1 MMNIKRAR
9 LVETRSGRAAVE
21 MAVHYGEEVDWIT
34 INSDQIVY
42 TEGNDNVLWFTSS
55 WRELVKYLTVYQA
68 VSVYKQFKAVW
79 KYPACIEDECD
90 IQALEL
96 LIDFVSSA
104 SKLSDNWQGFLNN
117 NYPFREDFESVLL
130 GLIDWQH
137 TVVSIVERDDWED

>member
-1 MMNIKRAR
+1 MIIKRAR

-55 WRELVKYLTVYQA
+55 WRKLVKYLTVHQA

-79 KYPACIEDECD
+79 KYQSYIEDECD
-90 IQALEL
+90 IRALAL
-96 LIDFVSSA
+96 LIDLVACA
-104 SKLSDNWQGFLNN
+104 SELSDNWQNFLNN
-117 NYPFREDFESVLL
+117 DYPFIEDFESVLF
-130 GLIDWQH
+130 GLIDWQNAI
-137 TVVSIVERDDWED
+137 VSRIENNDWEE